1 MSTINIAHSPTN
13 TGQPCFLMKQIILLQ
28 VRGFLEQRCMNEA
41 IKVLAQLYKE
51 HEMDDMFDHF
61 LLLLEEHNVTLKE
74 CDGVTSQRK
83 L

>member
-1 MSTINIAHSPTN
+1 
-13 TGQPCFLMKQIILLQ
+13 
-28 VRGFLEQRCMNEA
+28 MNEA